1 MISKLSE
8 HFQRYRA
15 ATSNTTG
22 AIDKILDQ
30 IIGGRSDANL
40 RFDDLRRVL
49 LALGF
54 QERIKGSHHILWREG
69 VDEILNIQPLPG
81 GKARVY

>member
-1 MISKLSE
+1 M
-8 HFQRYRA
+8 
-15 ATSNTTG
+15 G